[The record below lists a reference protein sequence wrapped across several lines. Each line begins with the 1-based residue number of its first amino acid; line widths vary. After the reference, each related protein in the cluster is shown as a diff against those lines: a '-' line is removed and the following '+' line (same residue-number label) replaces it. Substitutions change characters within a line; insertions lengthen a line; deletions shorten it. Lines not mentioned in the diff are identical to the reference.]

1 MNFSPHSFVSVN
13 EILADVLKIT
23 KDADFR
29 VNSRGW
35 YISQIRQ
42 ALQELSF
49 DTFFD
54 ERNEELI
61 IPDDL
66 RVEMPKG
73 AFNLKQIFL
82 FNGSKCNVGQ
92 NTPNVYYKNNFWTGG
107 QGYLAKDK
115 WRNSGDPFHQRR
127 EGYPGSLGSNY
138 SNTYSSGERNN
149 QLYYFGMQ
157 NGLIMLSESCR
168 QFEKIMVFYNGIG
181 GEAGDLPVIPPFF
194 RQAVKDYVSLNALD
208 MLIADSTEPAQM
220 NKWTFL
226 RSTVDNRMNKP
237 YDGTWAK
244 AEHRAK
250 HTDKKVRQDYKEYLA
265 KMNY

>member
-23 KDADFR
+23 NDAGFK

-54 ERNEELI
+54 ERNEELL
-61 IPDDL
+61 IPNDL

-82 FNGSKCNVGQ
+82 FNGTKCNVGN
-92 NTPNVYYKNNFWTGG
+92 NTPNVWYKQNYWTGG
-107 QGYLAKDK
+107 NGYLARDK
-115 WRNSGDPFHQRR
+115 WDNNGDPFYRTRSGNPQARNEVR
-127 EGYPGSLGSNY
+127 LGSD
-138 SNTYSSGERNN
+138 S
-149 QLYYFGMQ
+149 QLYYFGIQ

-168 QFEKIMVFYNGIG
+168 KYEKIMIFYNGIG
-181 GEAGDLPVIPPFF
+181 GEIDNTPVVPQFF
-194 RQAVKDYVSLNALD
+194 RQAVKDYVSSYGLEAS
-208 MLIADSTEPAQM
+208 IAQEMDPTKM
-220 NKWTFL
+220 NKLTYL
-226 RSTVDNRMNKP
+226 KNGVDARLHKE
-237 YDGTWAK
+237 YDGSWAK
-244 AEHRAK
+244 AEQRAK
-250 HTDKKVRQDYKEYLA
+250 HTDKKVRQDMKEYLA
-265 KMNY
+265 RMNY

>member
-13 EILADVLKIT
+13 EILADVLKLT
-23 KDADFR
+23 NDVDFR
-29 VNSRGW
+29 INTRGW

-54 ERNEELI
+54 ERNEELE
-61 IPDDL
+61 IPHDL
-66 RVEMPKG
+66 RIPMPKG
-73 AFNLKQIFL
+73 AFNLKQMFL
-82 FNGSKCNVGQ
+82 FNGTKCNVGQ
-92 NTPNVYYKNNFWTGG
+92 NTPNVWYKQNYWTGG
-107 QGYLAKDK
+107 NGYLARDK
-115 WRNSGDPFHQRR
+115 WNNNGDPFYRNRNGNPQARN
-127 EGYPGSLGSNY
+127 EVELGSD
-138 SNTYSSGERNN
+138 S

-168 QFEKIMVFYNGIG
+168 KYEKIMIFYNGIG
-181 GEAGDLPVIPPFF
+181 GEAGDLPVIPVHL
-194 RQAVKDYVSLNALD
+194 RQAVKDYVTLNALD
-208 MLIADSTEPAQM
+208 AIIADSTEPAMM

-226 RSTVDNRMNKP
+226 RTTVDTRLNKP

-244 AEHRAK
+244 AEQRVK